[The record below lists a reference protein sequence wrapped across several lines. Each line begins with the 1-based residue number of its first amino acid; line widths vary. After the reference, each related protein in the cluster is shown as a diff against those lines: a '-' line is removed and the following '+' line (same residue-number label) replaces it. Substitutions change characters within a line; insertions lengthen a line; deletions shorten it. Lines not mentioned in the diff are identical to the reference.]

1 MRREEGGDGIELGLH
16 RRGAGAAGGNAAGD
30 AGLERDLGVKIV
42 FEDVGIGLI
51 GLERQLLKDGVVR
64 DAVRHQL
71 AGNFVRAAEGDALF
85 RQIIGQIRG
94 VDEALLGGQQHVF
107 GFSLHGREHRGHD
120 LQAELRRVDAVE
132 HGLLILLHVLVV
144 GEGQALERGEQGD
157 EIAMTTTLLDAL
169 GCSYDVGQTV
179 TLKVAANDY
188 DPLAGSGAV
197 MEKAY
202 TLCGV
207 LPAYDVYW
215 NLNGNLT
222 VSGIVTEPLALDG
235 QKFQTFYY
243 LNAAAPVTASTD
255 PALVANEYAY
265 PQEDTVSFSLRFL
278 LVAAI
283 LVSFFAVAQYFLI
296 VLHKRV
302 HTINTFLT
310 LGAKNRDL
318 RLMCLWEALFA
329 GIAAVAAGFALG
341 CGAAAIGL
349 GLQKHLSFLVIPAA
363 SLAPLAVLFLL
374 SVLLG
379 ALLPAVLVRP
389 QTTKPKEKPAKKF
402 RLAQLPLAPQI
413 GVGCAVLLIAVSCL
427 YVGWRVMLPYDL
439 DAPYACMSIKMNGT
453 SGMPFSL
460 KDDLAALPGV
470 EEVSAAIDLTDIYT
484 VTSDKIQSSQ
494 MLADIWVKDNGDIP
508 SLIMQNASKG
518 TLNTTVCALPDDEL
532 RRIAADA
539 GVSDEEIETL
549 LAGDSV
555 LTLWRDCYYAP
566 AADEYYQGFQPDGST
581 LVEPVFAAGDKLSI
595 QYRRYTGQ
603 DEAGNEVYRTYTAQL
618 PIAGVVKSAS
628 NYTLLTTDRLL
639 FSGTIFVSTALYHK
653 MFESAGSF
661 FMEKEGYSSLNVK
674 LSADSN
680 FSLRRSISSVATRR
694 NGILRADNYDLI
706 SQSYTEGTQSA
717 FLVGIL
723 AVFGVLLGCALLVVL
738 NLSAYEIQQQRLSLL
753 LTLGVSPKKLVLS
766 YAKLLLPVIVGT
778 TLLVN
783 IVVYA
788 AVSRIVPIQS
798 ILDLIRIHTSGRVF
812 EFHKPV
818 GSQIMV
824 SILLMVF
831 WLSAALLPIFSF
843 IRKKASKGDIL

>member
-1 MRREEGGDGIELGLH
+1 MKGKENPSLILAFHGMLG
-16 RRGAGAAGGNAAGD
+16 R
-30 AGLERDLGVKIV
+30 KK
-42 FEDVGIGLI
+42 
-51 GLERQLLKDGVVR
+51 QT
-64 DAVRHQL
+64 
-71 AGNFVRAAEGDALF
+71 
-85 RQIIGQIRG
+85 
-94 VDEALLGGQQHVF
+94 
-107 GFSLHGREHRGHD
+107 SL
-120 LQAELRRVDAVE
+120 
-132 HGLLILLHVLVV
+132 LLILLTMVFSFLTAATIYS
-144 GEGQALERGEQGD
+144 GSSAQALQDTRCELYGEWQYLRLSDTDTDAAQVRDNLPASAKVSTAIQNGIVLGADNGLAGGIGTVDSAFAQLGRIVPISGDFPTQSD

-222 VSGIVTEPLALDG
+222 VSGIVAEPLALDG

-243 LNAAAPVTASTD
+243 LNAAEPVTASTD

-265 PQEDTVSFSLRFL
+265 PQEDTVSSSLRFL

-329 GIAAVAAGFALG
+329 GLAAVAAGFALG
-341 CGAAAIGL
+341 CGAAAVGL
-349 GLQKHLSFLVIPAA
+349 GLQKHLSFLVVPAA
-363 SLAPLAVLFLL
+363 SLVPLAVLFLL

-389 QTTKPKEKPAKKF
+389 QITKPKEKPAKKF
-402 RLAQLPLAPQI
+402 HLAQLPLAPQI

-427 YVGWRVMLPYDL
+427 YVGWRVMLPYNL
-439 DAPYACMSIKMNGT
+439 DAPYACLSIKMNGT

-460 KDDLAALPGV
+460 KEDLAALPGV
-470 EEVSAAIDLTDIYT
+470 EDVSAAINLTDTYSI
-484 VTSDKIQSSQ
+484 TSDKIRSSQ
-494 MLADIWVKDNGDIP
+494 MLSEIRVKDNGFYTGVP
-508 SLIMQNASKG
+508 NLMHNASNG
-518 TLNTTVCALPDDEL
+518 TLNTFVCALPDDEL
-532 RRIAADA
+532 EHIAEDA
-539 GVSDEEIETL
+539 GVPENSMDAL

-555 LTLWRDCYYAP
+555 LLRWGDCYYDP

-581 LVEPVFAAGDKLSI
+581 PVEPVFSAGDKLSI
-595 QYRRYTGQ
+595 QYQRYTGL
-603 DEAGNEVYRTYTAQL
+603 DEAGNDVYQTYAAEL
-618 PIAGVVKSAS
+618 PIAGIVKSTAD
-628 NYTLLTTDRLL
+628 YTLLTTDRI
-639 FSGTIFVSTALYHK
+639 FYNGTVFVSTALYHK
-653 MFESAGSF
+653 MFEGAGSYH
-661 FMEKEGYSSLNVK
+661 MEKEGYSSLNVK
-674 LSADSN
+674 LAAGNN
-680 FSLRRSISSVATRR
+680 FSLRRSIASIATRR
-694 NGILRADNYDLI
+694 NGILSADNYDLL

-723 AVFGVLLGCALLVVL
+723 AVLGVLLGCALLVVL
-738 NLSAYEIQQQRLSLL
+738 NLSAYEVQQQRLSLL
-753 LTLGVSPKKLVLS
+753 LTLGVSPKKLVCS
-766 YAKLLLPVIVGT
+766 YAKRVIPVIVGT
-778 TLLVN
+778 TLIVN
-783 IVVYA
+783 ILVSV
-788 AVSRIVPIQS
+788 AVSHIVPIQS
-798 ILDLIRIHTSGRVF
+798 ILDLIRIHTDGRVF
-812 EFHKPV
+812 EFHRPV
-818 GSQIMV
+818 GSQILV
-824 SILLMVF
+824 SILLMGF
-831 WLSAALLPIFSF
+831 WLGAALLPVFSF

>member
-1 MRREEGGDGIELGLH
+1 MKVKENPSLILAFHGMLG
-16 RRGAGAAGGNAAGD
+16 R
-30 AGLERDLGVKIV
+30 KK
-42 FEDVGIGLI
+42 
-51 GLERQLLKDGVVR
+51 QT
-64 DAVRHQL
+64 
-71 AGNFVRAAEGDALF
+71 
-85 RQIIGQIRG
+85 
-94 VDEALLGGQQHVF
+94 
-107 GFSLHGREHRGHD
+107 SL
-120 LQAELRRVDAVE
+120 
-132 HGLLILLHVLVV
+132 LLILLTMVFSFLTAATIYS
-144 GEGQALERGEQGD
+144 GSSAQALQDTRCELYGEWQYLRLSDTDTDAAQVRENLPASAKVSTAIQDGIVLGADNGLAGGIGTVDSAFAQLGRIVPISGNFPAQPD

-169 GCSYDVGQTV
+169 GCSYDLGQTI
-179 TLKVAANDY
+179 TLKVADNDY
-188 DPLAGSGAV
+188 DPLSGSGKIV
-197 MEKAY
+197 EQTY

-215 NLNGNLT
+215 NLGSNLT
-222 VSGIVTEPLALDG
+222 VSAVVVEPLALAG
-235 QKFQTFYY
+235 QKFQTFYD
-243 LNAAAPVTASTD
+243 LNADTVGTASDD
-255 PALVANEYAY
+255 PDFIANEYAY
-265 PQEDTVSFSLRFL
+265 PQEDTVSSSLTFL
-278 LVAAI
+278 LMIAI
-283 LVSFFAVAQYFLI
+283 LVSFFAVAQYFVI

-302 HTINTFLT
+302 QTLHTFQI
-310 LGAKNRDL
+310 LGARKQDL
-318 RLMCLWEALFA
+318 HRMCLWEALFA
-329 GIAAVAAGFALG
+329 GLAAVFLGFALG

-349 GLQKHLSFLVIPAA
+349 GLQKQLSFFAVPFA
-363 SLAPLAVLFLL
+363 SLILLAVLFLVA
-374 SVLLG
+374 VLLG
-379 ALLPAVLVRP
+379 AFLPAVLTRP
-389 QTTKPKEKPAKKF
+389 KAAQKKESKAKKF
-402 RLAQLPLAPQI
+402 RLAQLPLAPQV

-427 YVGWRVMLPYDL
+427 YVGWRVMLPYNL
-439 DAPYACMSIKMNGT
+439 DAPYACLSIKMNGT

-460 KDDLAALPGV
+460 KEDLAALPGV
-470 EEVSAAIDLTDIYT
+470 EEVSAAIDLTDTYT

-494 MLADIWVKDNGDIP
+494 MLADIWVMDNGFYTDIP
-508 SLIMQNASKG
+508 SLLRNAEKG
-518 TLNTTVCALPDDEL
+518 TLNTTVCALPEDEL

-555 LTLWRDCYYAP
+555 LTLWGDCYYDP
-566 AADEYYQGFQPDGST
+566 AADAYYQKNTQTEGSIP
-581 LVEPVFAAGDKLSI
+581 VEPVFAAGDKLSI

-618 PIAGVVKSAS
+618 PIVGVVKSANS
-628 NYTLLTTDRLL
+628 YTLLTTDRLIS
-639 FSGTIFVSTALYHK
+639 SGTIFVSTALYHK

-674 LSADSN
+674 LSAGSN
-680 FSLRRSISSVATRR
+680 FSLRRSISSIATRR

-738 NLSAYEIQQQRLSLL
+738 NLSAYEVQQQRLSLL

-788 AVSRIVPIQS
+788 AVSCIVPIQS
-798 ILDLIRIHTSGRVF
+798 ILDLIRIHTNGRVYA
-812 EFHKPV
+812 FHKPV

>member
-1 MRREEGGDGIELGLH
+1 MKGKENPSLILAFHGMLG
-16 RRGAGAAGGNAAGD
+16 R
-30 AGLERDLGVKIV
+30 KK
-42 FEDVGIGLI
+42 
-51 GLERQLLKDGVVR
+51 QT
-64 DAVRHQL
+64 
-71 AGNFVRAAEGDALF
+71 
-85 RQIIGQIRG
+85 
-94 VDEALLGGQQHVF
+94 
-107 GFSLHGREHRGHD
+107 SL
-120 LQAELRRVDAVE
+120 
-132 HGLLILLHVLVV
+132 LLILLTMVFSFLTAATIYS
-144 GEGQALERGEQGD
+144 GSSAQALQDTRCELYGEWQYLRLSDTDTDAAQVRDDLPASAKVSTAIQNGIVLGADNGLAGGIGTVDSAFAQLGRIVPISGNFPAQPD

-222 VSGIVTEPLALDG
+222 VSSIVTEPLALDG

-265 PQEDTVSFSLRFL
+265 PQEDTVSSSLRFL

-329 GIAAVAAGFALG
+329 GLAAVAAGFALG
-341 CGAAAIGL
+341 CGAAAVGL
-349 GLQKHLSFLVIPAA
+349 GLQKHLSFLVVPAA
-363 SLAPLAVLFLL
+363 SLVPLAVLFLL

-389 QTTKPKEKPAKKF
+389 QTAKPKEKPAKKF

-439 DAPYACMSIKMNGT
+439 DAPYACLSIKMNGT

-460 KDDLAALPGV
+460 KEDLAALPGV
-470 EEVSAAIDLTDIYT
+470 EEVSAAIDLTDTYT

-494 MLADIWVKDNGDIP
+494 MLADIWVKDNGKIP
-508 SLIMQNASKG
+508 GVLMHNASKG

-555 LTLWRDCYYAP
+555 LTLWRDCYYDP
-566 AADEYYQGFQPDGST
+566 AADEYYQGVQPDGST

-595 QYRRYTGQ
+595 QHQRYTGQ
-603 DEAGNEVYRTYTAQL
+603 DEAGNDVYRTYTAQL
-618 PIAGVVKSAS
+618 PIAGVVKSAN
-628 NYTLLTTDRLL
+628 NYTLLTTDRLI

-653 MFESAGSF
+653 MFESAGSYH
-661 FMEKEGYSSLNVK
+661 MEKEGYSSLNVK
-674 LSADSN
+674 LAADNN
-680 FSLRRSISSVATRR
+680 FSLRRSIASIATRR
-694 NGILRADNYDLI
+694 NGILSADNYDLI

-738 NLSAYEIQQQRLSLL
+738 NLSAYEVQQQRLSLL

-798 ILDLIRIHTSGRVF
+798 ILDLIRIPTSGRVF

-818 GSQIMV
+818 GSQILV
-824 SILLMVF
+824 SVLLMVF

>member
-1 MRREEGGDGIELGLH
+1 MKIKESPSIILAFHGMLGRKKQTSLLLLLLTLVFSFLSAAVIYSVSSAQVLQDTRCELYGEWQYLCLSDTAADAAQAKNALPASAQVSTVTQNGIVLGADDGV
-16 RRGAGAAGGNAAGD
+16 AGGIGTVDDTFAQLGRIVPISGD
-30 AGLERDLGVKIV
+30 
-42 FEDVGIGLI
+42 FPT
-51 GLERQLLKDGVVR
+51 QP
-64 DAVRHQL
+64 
-71 AGNFVRAAEGDALF
+71 
-85 RQIIGQIRG
+85 
-94 VDEALLGGQQHVF
+94 
-107 GFSLHGREHRGHD
+107 
-120 LQAELRRVDAVE
+120 
-132 HGLLILLHVLVV
+132 
-144 GEGQALERGEQGD
+144 D

-188 DPLAGSGAV
+188 DPLAGSGTV

-222 VSGIVTEPLALDG
+222 VSGIVAEPLALDG

-265 PQEDTVSFSLRFL
+265 PQEDTVSSSLRFL

-283 LVSFFAVAQYFLI
+283 LVSFFAVAQYFVI

-302 HTINTFLT
+302 QTLHTFQI
-310 LGAKNRDL
+310 LGARKQDL
-318 RLMCLWEALFA
+318 HRMCLWEALFA
-329 GIAAVAAGFALG
+329 GLAAVFLGFALG

-349 GLQKHLSFLVIPAA
+349 GLQKQLSFFAVPFA
-363 SLAPLAVLFLL
+363 SLILLAVLFLIA
-374 SVLLG
+374 VLLG
-379 ALLPAVLVRP
+379 AFLPAVLTRP
-389 QTTKPKEKPAKKF
+389 KAAQKKESKAKKF
-402 RLAQLPLAPQI
+402 RLAQLPLAPQV

-439 DAPYACMSIKMNGT
+439 DAPYACLSIKMNGT

-460 KDDLAALPGV
+460 KEDLAALPGV
-470 EEVSAAIDLTDIYT
+470 EEVSAAIDLTDTYT
-484 VTSDKIQSSQ
+484 VTSDKIRSSQ

-518 TLNTTVCALPDDEL
+518 TLNTMVCALPDDEL

-555 LTLWRDCYYAP
+555 LTLWRDCYYDP

-628 NYTLLTTDRLL
+628 NYTLLTTDRII

-653 MFESAGSF
+653 MFESAGSY

-674 LSADSN
+674 LSAGSN
-680 FSLRRSISSVATRR
+680 FSLRRSISSIATRR

-738 NLSAYEIQQQRLSLL
+738 NLSAYEVQQQRLSLL

-824 SILLMVF
+824 SILLMGF
-831 WLSAALLPIFSF
+831 WLGAALLPVFSF

>member
-1 MRREEGGDGIELGLH
+1 MKIKESPSIILAFHGMLGRKKQTSLLLLLLTLVFSFLTAAVIYSVSSAQVLQDTRCELYGAWQYLRLSDTAADAAQAQNALPASAQVSTVIQNGIVLGADDGV
-16 RRGAGAAGGNAAGD
+16 AGGIGTVDDTFAQ
-30 AGLERDLGVKIV
+30 LGRIMP
-42 FEDVGIGLI
+42 IS
-51 GLERQLLKDGVVR
+51 
-64 DAVRHQL
+64 
-71 AGNFVRAAEGDALF
+71 GNFPT
-85 RQIIGQIRG
+85 Q
-94 VDEALLGGQQHVF
+94 
-107 GFSLHGREHRGHD
+107 S
-120 LQAELRRVDAVE
+120 
-132 HGLLILLHVLVV
+132 
-144 GEGQALERGEQGD
+144 D

-197 MEKAY
+197 IEKAY

-222 VSGIVTEPLALDG
+222 VSGIVAEPLALDG

-329 GIAAVAAGFALG
+329 GLAAVAAGLALG

-389 QTTKPKEKPAKKF
+389 QTAKPKEKPAKKF

-439 DAPYACMSIKMNGT
+439 DAPYACLSIKMNGT

-460 KDDLAALPGV
+460 KEDLAALPGV
-470 EEVSAAIDLTDIYT
+470 EEVSAAIDLTDTYT

-508 SLIMQNASKG
+508 SLIMHNASKG
-518 TLNTTVCALPDDEL
+518 TLNTFVCALPDDEL

-555 LTLWRDCYYAP
+555 LTLWRDCYYDP

-581 LVEPVFAAGDKLSI
+581 LVEPVFAAGDKLSL

-628 NYTLLTTDRLL
+628 NYTLLTTDRTI

-674 LSADSN
+674 LSAGSN
-680 FSLRRSISSVATRR
+680 FSLRRSISSIATRR

-738 NLSAYEIQQQRLSLL
+738 NLSAYEVQQQRLSLL
-753 LTLGVSPKKLVLS
+753 MTLGVSPKKLVLS

>member
-1 MRREEGGDGIELGLH
+1 MKIKESPSIILAFHGMLGRKKQTSLLLLLLTLVFSFLTAAVIYSVSSAQVLQDTRCELYGEWQYLRLSDTAEDAAQVQNALPASAQVSTVTQNGIVLGADDGV
-16 RRGAGAAGGNAAGD
+16 AGGIGTVDDTFAQLGRIVPISGD
-30 AGLERDLGVKIV
+30 
-42 FEDVGIGLI
+42 FPT
-51 GLERQLLKDGVVR
+51 QP
-64 DAVRHQL
+64 
-71 AGNFVRAAEGDALF
+71 
-85 RQIIGQIRG
+85 
-94 VDEALLGGQQHVF
+94 
-107 GFSLHGREHRGHD
+107 
-120 LQAELRRVDAVE
+120 
-132 HGLLILLHVLVV
+132 
-144 GEGQALERGEQGD
+144 D

-197 MEKAY
+197 VEKAY
-202 TLCGV
+202 ILCGV

-222 VSGIVTEPLALDG
+222 VSGIVAEPLAIDG

-265 PQEDTVSFSLRFL
+265 PQEDTVSSSLRFL

-329 GIAAVAAGFALG
+329 GLAAVAAGFALG
-341 CGAAAIGL
+341 CGAAAVGL
-349 GLQKHLSFLVIPAA
+349 GLQKHLSFLVVPAA
-363 SLAPLAVLFLL
+363 SLVPLAVLFLL

-379 ALLPAVLVRP
+379 ALLPAVLIRP
-389 QTTKPKEKPAKKF
+389 QTAKPKEKPAKKF

-439 DAPYACMSIKMNGT
+439 DAPYACLSIKMNGT

-470 EEVSAAIDLTDIYT
+470 EEVSAAIDLTDTYT

-494 MLADIWVKDNGDIP
+494 MLADIWVKDNGKIP
-508 SLIMQNASKG
+508 SFLMHNASKG

-539 GVSDEEIETL
+539 GVSDEETETL

-555 LTLWRDCYYAP
+555 LTLWRDCYYDP

-618 PIAGVVKSAS
+618 PIAGVVKSAN
-628 NYTLLTTDRLL
+628 NYTLLTTDRIL

-653 MFESAGSF
+653 MFESAGSY

-680 FSLRRSISSVATRR
+680 FSLRRSISSIATRR

-738 NLSAYEIQQQRLSLL
+738 NLSAYEVQQQRLSLL

>member
-1 MRREEGGDGIELGLH
+1 MKIKESPSIILAFHGMLGRKKQTSLLLLLLTLVFSFLTAAVIYSVSSAQVLQDTRCELYGEWQYLRLSDTAADAAQEQNTLPASAQVSTVTQNGIVLGADDGV
-16 RRGAGAAGGNAAGD
+16 AGGIGTVDDTFAQ
-30 AGLERDLGVKIV
+30 LGRIV
-42 FEDVGIGLI
+42 PIS
-51 GLERQLLKDGVVR
+51 
-64 DAVRHQL
+64 
-71 AGNFVRAAEGDALF
+71 GNFPT
-85 RQIIGQIRG
+85 Q
-94 VDEALLGGQQHVF
+94 
-107 GFSLHGREHRGHD
+107 S
-120 LQAELRRVDAVE
+120 
-132 HGLLILLHVLVV
+132 
-144 GEGQALERGEQGD
+144 D

-265 PQEDTVSFSLRFL
+265 PQEDTVSSSLRFL

-283 LVSFFAVAQYFLI
+283 MVSFFAVAQYFLI

-329 GIAAVAAGFALG
+329 GLAAVAAGFALG

-363 SLAPLAVLFLL
+363 SLAPLAVLFLF

-389 QTTKPKEKPAKKF
+389 QTARPKENPAKKF

-439 DAPYACMSIKMNGT
+439 DAPYACLSIKMNGRT

-460 KDDLAALPGV
+460 KEDLAALPGV
-470 EEVSAAIDLTDIYT
+470 EDVSAAINLTDTYSI
-484 VTSDKIQSSQ
+484 TSDKIRSSQ
-494 MLADIWVKDNGDIP
+494 MLSEIRVKDNGFYTAVPI
-508 SLIMQNASKG
+508 LMHNASNG
-518 TLNTTVCALPDDEL
+518 TLNTIVCALPDDEL
-532 RRIAADA
+532 ERIAEDA
-539 GVSDEEIETL
+539 GVPENSMEAL
-549 LAGDSV
+549 LSGDSV
-555 LTLWRDCYYAP
+555 LIRWGDCYYDP
-566 AADEYYQGFQPDGST
+566 AADEYYQGFQPDDST
-581 LVEPVFAAGDKLSI
+581 PVEPVFSAGDKLSI
-595 QYRRYTGQ
+595 QYQRYTGQ
-603 DEAGNEVYRTYTAQL
+603 DEAGKDVYQTYAAEL
-618 PIAGVVKSAS
+618 PIAGVVKSTAD
-628 NYTLLTTDRLL
+628 YTLLTTDRILYN
-639 FSGTIFVSTALYHK
+639 GMVFVSTALYHK
-653 MFESAGSF
+653 MFEGAGSY

-674 LSADSN
+674 LAADNN
-680 FSLRRSISSVATRR
+680 FSLRRSIASIATRR
-694 NGILRADNYDLI
+694 NGILSADNYDLL

-723 AVFGVLLGCALLVVL
+723 AVLGVLLGCALLVVL
-738 NLSAYEIQQQRLSLL
+738 NLSAYEVQQQRLSLL
-753 LTLGVSPKKLVLS
+753 LTLGVSPKKLVCS
-766 YAKLLLPVIVGT
+766 YAKLVIPVIVGT
-778 TLLVN
+778 TLIVN
-783 IVVYA
+783 ILVSV
-788 AVSRIVPIQS
+788 AVSHIVPIQS
-798 ILDLIRIHTSGRVF
+798 ILDLIRIHTEGRVF
-812 EFHKPV
+812 EFHRPV

>member
-1 MRREEGGDGIELGLH
+1 MKVKENPSLILAFHGMLG
-16 RRGAGAAGGNAAGD
+16 R
-30 AGLERDLGVKIV
+30 KK
-42 FEDVGIGLI
+42 
-51 GLERQLLKDGVVR
+51 QT
-64 DAVRHQL
+64 
-71 AGNFVRAAEGDALF
+71 
-85 RQIIGQIRG
+85 
-94 VDEALLGGQQHVF
+94 
-107 GFSLHGREHRGHD
+107 SL
-120 LQAELRRVDAVE
+120 
-132 HGLLILLHVLVV
+132 LLILLTMVFSFLTAATIYS
-144 GEGQALERGEQGD
+144 GSSAQALQDTRCELYGEWQYLRLSDTDTDAAQVRENLPASAKVSTAIQDGIVLGADNGLAGGIGTVDSAFAQLGRIVPISGNFPAQPD

-169 GCSYDVGQTV
+169 GCSYDLGQTI
-179 TLKVAANDY
+179 TLKVADNDY
-188 DPLAGSGAV
+188 DPLSGSGKIV
-197 MEKAY
+197 EQTY

-215 NLNGNLT
+215 NLGSNLT
-222 VSGIVTEPLALDG
+222 VSAVVVEPLALAG
-235 QKFQTFYY
+235 QKFQTFYD
-243 LNAAAPVTASTD
+243 LNADTVGTASDD
-255 PALVANEYAY
+255 PDFIANEYAY
-265 PQEDTVSFSLRFL
+265 PQEDTVSSSLTFL
-278 LVAAI
+278 LMIAI
-283 LVSFFAVAQYFLI
+283 LVSFFAVAQYFVI

-302 HTINTFLT
+302 QTLHTFQI
-310 LGAKNRDL
+310 LGARKQDL
-318 RLMCLWEALFA
+318 HRMCLWEALFA
-329 GIAAVAAGFALG
+329 GLAAVFLGFALG

-349 GLQKHLSFLVIPAA
+349 GLQKQLSFFAVPFA
-363 SLAPLAVLFLL
+363 SLILLAVLFLIA
-374 SVLLG
+374 VLLG
-379 ALLPAVLVRP
+379 AFLPAVLTRP
-389 QTTKPKEKPAKKF
+389 KAAQKKESKAKKF
-402 RLAQLPLAPQI
+402 RLAQLPLAPQV

-427 YVGWRVMLPYDL
+427 YVGWRVMLPYNL
-439 DAPYACMSIKMNGT
+439 DAPYACLSIKMNGT

-460 KDDLAALPGV
+460 KEDLAALPGV
-470 EEVSAAIDLTDIYT
+470 EEVSAAIDLTDTYT

-494 MLADIWVKDNGDIP
+494 MLADIWVKDNGFYTDIP
-508 SLIMQNASKG
+508 SLLRNAEKG
-518 TLNTTVCALPDDEL
+518 TLNTTVCALPEDEL

-555 LTLWRDCYYAP
+555 LTLWGDCYYDP
-566 AADEYYQGFQPDGST
+566 AADAYYQKNTQTEGSIP
-581 LVEPVFAAGDKLSI
+581 VEPVFAAGDKLSI

-618 PIAGVVKSAS
+618 PIVGVVKSANS
-628 NYTLLTTDRLL
+628 YTLLTTDRLIS
-639 FSGTIFVSTALYHK
+639 SGTIFVSTALYHK
-653 MFESAGSF
+653 MFEGAGSY

-674 LSADSN
+674 LAAGNN
-680 FSLRRSISSVATRR
+680 FSLRRSIASIATRR
-694 NGILRADNYDLI
+694 NGILSADNYDLI

-738 NLSAYEIQQQRLSLL
+738 NLSAYEVQQQRLSLL

-788 AVSRIVPIQS
+788 AVSCIVPIQS
-798 ILDLIRIHTSGRVF
+798 ILDLIRIHTNGRVYA
-812 EFHKPV
+812 FHKPV

>member
-1 MRREEGGDGIELGLH
+1 MKIKESPSIILAFHGMLGRKKQTSLLLLLLTLVFSFLTAAVIYSVSSAQVLQDTRCELYGEWQYLRLSDTAADAAQVQGALPASAQVSTVIQNGIVLGADDGV
-16 RRGAGAAGGNAAGD
+16 AGGIGTADDTFAQLGRIVPISGD
-30 AGLERDLGVKIV
+30 
-42 FEDVGIGLI
+42 FPT
-51 GLERQLLKDGVVR
+51 Q
-64 DAVRHQL
+64 
-71 AGNFVRAAEGDALF
+71 
-85 RQIIGQIRG
+85 
-94 VDEALLGGQQHVF
+94 
-107 GFSLHGREHRGHD
+107 S
-120 LQAELRRVDAVE
+120 
-132 HGLLILLHVLVV
+132 
-144 GEGQALERGEQGD
+144 D

-222 VSGIVTEPLALDG
+222 VSSIVTEPLALDG

-265 PQEDTVSFSLRFL
+265 PQEDTVSSSLRFL

-283 LVSFFAVAQYFLI
+283 LVSFFAVTQYFLI

-329 GIAAVAAGFALG
+329 GLAAVAAGFALG
-341 CGAAAIGL
+341 CGAAAVGL

-363 SLAPLAVLFLL
+363 SLVPLAVLFLL

-389 QTTKPKEKPAKKF
+389 QITKPKEKPAKKF
-402 RLAQLPLAPQI
+402 HLAQLPLAPQI

-427 YVGWRVMLPYDL
+427 YVGWRVMLPYNL
-439 DAPYACMSIKMNGT
+439 DAPYACLSIKMNGT

-460 KDDLAALPGV
+460 KEDLAALPGV
-470 EEVSAAIDLTDIYT
+470 EEVSAAIDLTDTYT

-494 MLADIWVKDNGDIP
+494 MLADIWVKDNGNIP
-508 SLIMQNASKG
+508 GVLMHNASKG

-555 LTLWRDCYYAP
+555 LTLWRDCYYDP
-566 AADEYYQGFQPDGST
+566 AADKYYQGFQPDGST

-595 QYRRYTGQ
+595 QHQCYTGQ
-603 DEAGNEVYRTYTAQL
+603 DEAGNDVYRTYTAQL
-618 PIAGVVKSAS
+618 PIAGVVKSAN
-628 NYTLLTTDRLL
+628 NYTLLTTDRLIS
-639 FSGTIFVSTALYHK
+639 SGTIFVSTALYHK
-653 MFESAGSF
+653 MFESAGSY

-674 LSADSN
+674 LSAGSN
-680 FSLRRSISSVATRR
+680 FSLRRSISSIATRR

-738 NLSAYEIQQQRLSLL
+738 NLSAYEVQQQRLSLL

-788 AVSRIVPIQS
+788 AVSCIVPIQS
-798 ILDLIRIHTSGRVF
+798 ILDLIRIHTNGRVYA
-812 EFHKPV
+812 FHKPV
-818 GSQIMV
+818 GSQILV

>member
-1 MRREEGGDGIELGLH
+1 MKGKENPSLILAFHGMLG
-16 RRGAGAAGGNAAGD
+16 R
-30 AGLERDLGVKIV
+30 KK
-42 FEDVGIGLI
+42 
-51 GLERQLLKDGVVR
+51 QT
-64 DAVRHQL
+64 
-71 AGNFVRAAEGDALF
+71 
-85 RQIIGQIRG
+85 
-94 VDEALLGGQQHVF
+94 
-107 GFSLHGREHRGHD
+107 SL
-120 LQAELRRVDAVE
+120 
-132 HGLLILLHVLVV
+132 LLILLTMVFSFLTAATIYS
-144 GEGQALERGEQGD
+144 GSSAQALQDTRCELYGEWQYLRLSDTDTDAAQVRDNLPASAKVSTAIQDGIVLGADNGLAGGIGTVDSTFAQLGRIVPISGDFPTQPD

-265 PQEDTVSFSLRFL
+265 PQEDTVSSSLRFL

-329 GIAAVAAGFALG
+329 GLAAVAAGFALG
-341 CGAAAIGL
+341 CGAAAVGL

-363 SLAPLAVLFLL
+363 SLVPLAVLFLF

-389 QTTKPKEKPAKKF
+389 QTAKPKEKPAKKF

-439 DAPYACMSIKMNGT
+439 DAPYACLSIKMNGT

-460 KDDLAALPGV
+460 KEDLAALPGV
-470 EEVSAAIDLTDIYT
+470 EDVSAAINLTDTYSI
-484 VTSDKIQSSQ
+484 TSDKIQGSQ
-494 MLADIWVKDNGDIP
+494 MLSDIRVKDNGFYTGVP
-508 SLIMQNASKG
+508 NLMHNASNG
-518 TLNTTVCALPDDEL
+518 TLNTFVCALPDDEL
-532 RRIAADA
+532 EHIAEDA
-539 GVSDEEIETL
+539 GVPENSMDAL

-555 LTLWRDCYYAP
+555 LLRWGDCYYDP

-581 LVEPVFAAGDKLSI
+581 PVEPVFSAGDKLSI
-595 QYRRYTGQ
+595 QYQRYTGL
-603 DEAGNEVYRTYTAQL
+603 DEAGNDVYQTYAAEL
-618 PIAGVVKSAS
+618 PIAGIVKSTAD
-628 NYTLLTTDRLL
+628 YTLLTTDRI
-639 FSGTIFVSTALYHK
+639 FYNGTVFVSTALYHK
-653 MFESAGSF
+653 MFEGAGSYH
-661 FMEKEGYSSLNVK
+661 MEKEGYSSLNVK
-674 LSADSN
+674 LAAGNN
-680 FSLRRSISSVATRR
+680 FSLRRSIASIATRR
-694 NGILRADNYDLI
+694 NGILSADNYDLL

-723 AVFGVLLGCALLVVL
+723 AVLGVLLGCALLVVL
-738 NLSAYEIQQQRLSLL
+738 NLSAYEVQQQRLSLL
-753 LTLGVSPKKLVLS
+753 LTLGVSPKKLVCS
-766 YAKLLLPVIVGT
+766 YAKRVIPVIVGT
-778 TLLVN
+778 TLIVN
-783 IVVYA
+783 ILVSV
-788 AVSRIVPIQS
+788 AVSHIVPIQS
-798 ILDLIRIHTSGRVF
+798 ILDLIRIHTDGRVF
-812 EFHKPV
+812 EFHRPV
-818 GSQIMV
+818 GSQILV
-824 SILLMVF
+824 SILLMGF
-831 WLSAALLPIFSF
+831 WLGAALLPVFSF

>member
-1 MRREEGGDGIELGLH
+1 MKIKESPSIILAFHGMLGRKKQTGLLLLLLTLVFSFLTAAVIYSVSSAQVLQDTRCELYGEWQYLRLSDTAADAAQAKNALPASAQVSTVTQNGIVLGADDGV
-16 RRGAGAAGGNAAGD
+16 AGGIGTVDDTFAQLGRIVPISGD
-30 AGLERDLGVKIV
+30 
-42 FEDVGIGLI
+42 FPT
-51 GLERQLLKDGVVR
+51 Q
-64 DAVRHQL
+64 
-71 AGNFVRAAEGDALF
+71 
-85 RQIIGQIRG
+85 
-94 VDEALLGGQQHVF
+94 
-107 GFSLHGREHRGHD
+107 S
-120 LQAELRRVDAVE
+120 
-132 HGLLILLHVLVV
+132 
-144 GEGQALERGEQGD
+144 D

-197 MEKAY
+197 MEKSF

-222 VSGIVTEPLALDG
+222 VSGIVAEPLALDG

-243 LNAAAPVTASTD
+243 LNAAAPVTASPD

-265 PQEDTVSFSLRFL
+265 PQDDTVSSSLRFL

-318 RLMCLWEALFA
+318 RLMCLWETLFA
-329 GIAAVAAGFALG
+329 GLAAVAAGFALG
-341 CGAAAIGL
+341 CGAAAVGL

-363 SLAPLAVLFLL
+363 SLVPLAVLFLL

-389 QTTKPKEKPAKKF
+389 QTARPKENPAKKF

-439 DAPYACMSIKMNGT
+439 DAPYACLSIKMNGT

-460 KDDLAALPGV
+460 KDDLATLPGV
-470 EEVSAAIDLTDIYT
+470 EDVSAAIDLTDTYT

-494 MLADIWVKDNGDIP
+494 MLADIWVKDNGNIP
-508 SLIMQNASKG
+508 SLIMHNASKG

-555 LTLWRDCYYAP
+555 LTLWRDCYYDP

-603 DEAGNEVYRTYTAQL
+603 DEAGNDVYRTYTAQL

-628 NYTLLTTDRLL
+628 NYTLLTTDRIL

-653 MFESAGSF
+653 MFEGAGSYH
-661 FMEKEGYSSLNVK
+661 MEKEGYSSLNVK
-674 LSADSN
+674 LAADNN
-680 FSLRRSISSVATRR
+680 FSLRRSIASIATRR
-694 NGILRADNYDLI
+694 NGILSADNYDLL

-738 NLSAYEIQQQRLSLL
+738 NLSAYEVQQQRLSLL

-798 ILDLIRIHTSGRVF
+798 ILDLIRIHTSGRVYA
-812 EFHKPV
+812 FHKPV

-824 SILLMVF
+824 SVLLMVF

>member
-1 MRREEGGDGIELGLH
+1 MKIKESPSIILAFHGMLGRKKQTSLLLLLLTLVFSFLTAAVIYSVSSAQVLQDTRCELYGEWQYLCLSDTAADAAQAKNALPASAQVSTVTQNGIVLGADDGV
-16 RRGAGAAGGNAAGD
+16 AGGIGTVDDTFAQLGRIVPISGD
-30 AGLERDLGVKIV
+30 
-42 FEDVGIGLI
+42 FPT
-51 GLERQLLKDGVVR
+51 QP
-64 DAVRHQL
+64 
-71 AGNFVRAAEGDALF
+71 
-85 RQIIGQIRG
+85 
-94 VDEALLGGQQHVF
+94 
-107 GFSLHGREHRGHD
+107 
-120 LQAELRRVDAVE
+120 
-132 HGLLILLHVLVV
+132 
-144 GEGQALERGEQGD
+144 D

-197 MEKAY
+197 IEKAY

-222 VSGIVTEPLALDG
+222 VSGIVAEPLALDG

-243 LNAAAPVTASTD
+243 LNATAPVTASTD

-265 PQEDTVSFSLRFL
+265 PQEDTVSSSLRFL

-341 CGAAAIGL
+341 CGAAAVGL
-349 GLQKHLSFLVIPAA
+349 GLQKHLSFLVVPAA
-363 SLAPLAVLFLL
+363 SLVPLAVLFLL

-389 QTTKPKEKPAKKF
+389 QTARPKEKPAKKF

-439 DAPYACMSIKMNGT
+439 DAPYACLSIKMNGT

-508 SLIMQNASKG
+508 SLIMHNASKG
-518 TLNTTVCALPDDEL
+518 TLNTMVCALPDDEL

-555 LTLWRDCYYAP
+555 LTLWRDCYYDP

-603 DEAGNEVYRTYTAQL
+603 DEAGNEVYRTYTARL

-628 NYTLLTTDRLL
+628 NYTLLTTDRTI

-653 MFESAGSF
+653 MFESAGRY

-674 LSADSN
+674 LSAGSN
-680 FSLRRSISSVATRR
+680 FSLRRSISSIATRR

-738 NLSAYEIQQQRLSLL
+738 NLSAYEVQQQRLSLL

>member
-1 MRREEGGDGIELGLH
+1 MKVKENPSLILAFHGMLG
-16 RRGAGAAGGNAAGD
+16 R
-30 AGLERDLGVKIV
+30 KK
-42 FEDVGIGLI
+42 
-51 GLERQLLKDGVVR
+51 QT
-64 DAVRHQL
+64 
-71 AGNFVRAAEGDALF
+71 
-85 RQIIGQIRG
+85 
-94 VDEALLGGQQHVF
+94 
-107 GFSLHGREHRGHD
+107 SL
-120 LQAELRRVDAVE
+120 
-132 HGLLILLHVLVV
+132 LLILLTMVFSFLTAATIYS
-144 GEGQALERGEQGD
+144 GSSAQALQDTRCELYGEWQYLRLSDTDTDAAQVRDDLPASAKVSTAIQDGIVLGADNGLAGGIGTVDSAFAQLGRIVPISGNFPAQPD

-169 GCSYDVGQTV
+169 GCSYDLGQTI
-179 TLKVAANDY
+179 TLKVADNDY
-188 DPLAGSGAV
+188 DPLSGSGKIV
-197 MEKAY
+197 EQTY

-215 NLNGNLT
+215 NLGSNLT
-222 VSGIVTEPLALDG
+222 VSAVVVEPLALAG
-235 QKFQTFYY
+235 QKFQTFYD
-243 LNAAAPVTASTD
+243 LNADTVGTASDD
-255 PALVANEYAY
+255 PDFIANEYAY
-265 PQEDTVSFSLRFL
+265 PQEDTVSSSLTFL
-278 LVAAI
+278 LMIAI
-283 LVSFFAVAQYFLI
+283 LVSFFAVAQYFVI

-302 HTINTFLT
+302 QTLHTFQI
-310 LGAKNRDL
+310 LGARKQDL
-318 RLMCLWEALFA
+318 HRMCLWEALFA
-329 GIAAVAAGFALG
+329 GLAAVFLGFALG

-349 GLQKHLSFLVIPAA
+349 GLQKQLSFFAVPFA
-363 SLAPLAVLFLL
+363 SLILLAVLFLIA
-374 SVLLG
+374 VLLG
-379 ALLPAVLVRP
+379 AFLPAVLTRP
-389 QTTKPKEKPAKKF
+389 KAAQKKESKAKKF
-402 RLAQLPLAPQI
+402 RLAQLPLAPQV

-439 DAPYACMSIKMNGT
+439 DAPYACLSIKMNGRT

-460 KDDLAALPGV
+460 KGDLAALPGV
-470 EEVSAAIDLTDIYT
+470 EEVSAAIDLTDTYT
-484 VTSDKIQSSQ
+484 ITSDKIQSSQ

-508 SLIMQNASKG
+508 SVLMHNASKG

-555 LTLWRDCYYAP
+555 LPLWRDCYYDP

-595 QYRRYTGQ
+595 QYQRYTGQ
-603 DEAGNEVYRTYTAQL
+603 DEAGNDVYRTYTAQL
-618 PIAGVVKSAS
+618 PIAGVVKSAN
-628 NYTLLTTDRLL
+628 NYTLLTTDRLI

-653 MFESAGSF
+653 MFESAGSYH
-661 FMEKEGYSSLNVK
+661 MEKEGYSSLNVK
-674 LSADSN
+674 LAADNN
-680 FSLRRSISSVATRR
+680 FSLRRSIASIATRR
-694 NGILRADNYDLI
+694 NGILSADNYDLI

-738 NLSAYEIQQQRLSLL
+738 NLSAYEVQQQRLSLL

>member
-1 MRREEGGDGIELGLH
+1 MKGKENPSLILAFHGMLG
-16 RRGAGAAGGNAAGD
+16 R
-30 AGLERDLGVKIV
+30 KK
-42 FEDVGIGLI
+42 
-51 GLERQLLKDGVVR
+51 QT
-64 DAVRHQL
+64 
-71 AGNFVRAAEGDALF
+71 
-85 RQIIGQIRG
+85 
-94 VDEALLGGQQHVF
+94 
-107 GFSLHGREHRGHD
+107 SL
-120 LQAELRRVDAVE
+120 
-132 HGLLILLHVLVV
+132 LLILLTMVFSFLTAATIYS
-144 GEGQALERGEQGD
+144 GSSAQALQDTRCELYGEWQYLRLSATDTDAAQVRENLPASAKVSTAIQDGIVLGADNGLAGGIGTADDTFAQLGRIVPISGDFPTQSD

-265 PQEDTVSFSLRFL
+265 PQEDTVSSSLRFL

-283 LVSFFAVAQYFLI
+283 MVSFFAVAQYFLI

-329 GIAAVAAGFALG
+329 GLAAVAAGFALG
-341 CGAAAIGL
+341 CGAAAVGL
-349 GLQKHLSFLVIPAA
+349 GLQKHISFLVIPAA
-363 SLAPLAVLFLL
+363 SLVPLAVLFLL

-389 QTTKPKEKPAKKF
+389 QTAKPKEKPAKKF

-439 DAPYACMSIKMNGT
+439 DAPYACLSIKMNGT

-460 KDDLAALPGV
+460 KEDLAALPGV
-470 EEVSAAIDLTDIYT
+470 EEVSAAIDLTDTYT
-484 VTSDKIQSSQ
+484 VTSDKIRSSQ

-518 TLNTTVCALPDDEL
+518 TLNTMVCALPDDEL

-539 GVSDEEIETL
+539 GVSDEKIETL

-555 LTLWRDCYYAP
+555 LTLWRDCYYDP

-581 LVEPVFAAGDKLSI
+581 LVEPVFAAGDKLSL

-628 NYTLLTTDRLL
+628 NYTLLTTDRII

-653 MFESAGSF
+653 MFESAGSY

-674 LSADSN
+674 LSAGSN
-680 FSLRRSISSVATRR
+680 FSLRRSISSIATRR
-694 NGILRADNYDLI
+694 NGILSADNYDLI

-738 NLSAYEIQQQRLSLL
+738 NLSAYEVQQQRLSLL

-788 AVSRIVPIQS
+788 VVSRIVPIQS
-798 ILDLIRIHTSGRVF
+798 ILDLIRIHTSGRVYA
-812 EFHKPV
+812 FHKPV

-824 SILLMVF
+824 SVLLMVF

>member
-1 MRREEGGDGIELGLH
+1 MKIKESPSIILAFHGMLGRKKQTSLLLLLLTLVFSFLTAAVIYSVSSAQVLQDTRCELYGEWQYLRLSDTAADAAQAQNALPASAQVSTVTQNGIVLGADDGV
-16 RRGAGAAGGNAAGD
+16 AGGIGTVDDTFAQ
-30 AGLERDLGVKIV
+30 LGRIV
-42 FEDVGIGLI
+42 PIS
-51 GLERQLLKDGVVR
+51 
-64 DAVRHQL
+64 
-71 AGNFVRAAEGDALF
+71 GNFPT
-85 RQIIGQIRG
+85 Q
-94 VDEALLGGQQHVF
+94 
-107 GFSLHGREHRGHD
+107 S
-120 LQAELRRVDAVE
+120 
-132 HGLLILLHVLVV
+132 
-144 GEGQALERGEQGD
+144 D

-222 VSGIVTEPLALDG
+222 VSGIVAEPLALDG

-265 PQEDTVSFSLRFL
+265 PQEDTVSSSLRFL

-310 LGAKNRDL
+310 LGAKKRDL

-329 GIAAVAAGFALG
+329 GLAAVAAGFALG
-341 CGAAAIGL
+341 CGAAAVGL

-389 QTTKPKEKPAKKF
+389 QTARPKENPAKKF

-439 DAPYACMSIKMNGT
+439 DAPYACLSIKMNGRT

-460 KDDLAALPGV
+460 KEDLAALPGV
-470 EEVSAAIDLTDIYT
+470 EEVSAAIDLTDTYT

-494 MLADIWVKDNGDIP
+494 MLADIWVKNNGDIS
-508 SLIMQNASKG
+508 SLLMHNASKG
-518 TLNTTVCALPDDEL
+518 TLNTFVCALPDDEL

-555 LTLWRDCYYAP
+555 LTLWRDCYYDP

-581 LVEPVFAAGDKLSI
+581 LVEPVFAAGDKLSL

-603 DEAGNEVYRTYTAQL
+603 DEAGNDVYRTYTAQL
-618 PIAGVVKSAS
+618 PIAGVVKSAR
-628 NYTLLTTDRLL
+628 NYTLLTTDRTIS
-639 FSGTIFVSTALYHK
+639 SGTIFVSTALYHK
-653 MFESAGSF
+653 MFESVGSYH
-661 FMEKEGYSSLNVK
+661 MEKEGYSSLNVK

-680 FSLRRSISSVATRR
+680 FSLRRSISSIATRR
-694 NGILRADNYDLI
+694 NGILSADNYDLL

-738 NLSAYEIQQQRLSLL
+738 NLSAYEVQQQRLSLL
-753 LTLGVSPKKLVLS
+753 LTLGVSPKKLVMS

>member
-1 MRREEGGDGIELGLH
+1 MKIKESPSIILAFHGMLGRKKQTSLLLLLLTLVFSFLTAAVIYSVSSAQVLQDTRCELYGEWQYLRLSDTAEDAAQVQNALPASAQVSTVTQNGIVLGADDGV
-16 RRGAGAAGGNAAGD
+16 AGGIGTVDDTFAQLGRIVPISGD
-30 AGLERDLGVKIV
+30 
-42 FEDVGIGLI
+42 FPT
-51 GLERQLLKDGVVR
+51 Q
-64 DAVRHQL
+64 
-71 AGNFVRAAEGDALF
+71 
-85 RQIIGQIRG
+85 
-94 VDEALLGGQQHVF
+94 
-107 GFSLHGREHRGHD
+107 S
-120 LQAELRRVDAVE
+120 
-132 HGLLILLHVLVV
+132 
-144 GEGQALERGEQGD
+144 D

-222 VSGIVTEPLALDG
+222 VSGIVAEPLAIDG

-329 GIAAVAAGFALG
+329 GLAAVAAGFALG
-341 CGAAAIGL
+341 CGAAAVGL
-349 GLQKHLSFLVIPAA
+349 GLQKHLSFLVVPAA
-363 SLAPLAVLFLL
+363 SLVPLAVLFLL

-389 QTTKPKEKPAKKF
+389 HTAKPKEKPAKKF

-427 YVGWRVMLPYDL
+427 YVGWRVMLPYNL
-439 DAPYACMSIKMNGT
+439 DAPYACLSIKMNGT

-460 KDDLAALPGV
+460 KEDLAALPGV
-470 EEVSAAIDLTDIYT
+470 EDVSAAIDLTDTYT

-494 MLADIWVKDNGDIP
+494 MLADIWVKDNGKIP
-508 SLIMQNASKG
+508 GVLMHNASKG

-555 LTLWRDCYYAP
+555 LTLWRDCYYDP

-595 QYRRYTGQ
+595 QHQRYTGQ
-603 DEAGNEVYRTYTAQL
+603 DEAGNDVYRTYTAQL
-618 PIAGVVKSAS
+618 PIAGVVKSAN
-628 NYTLLTTDRLL
+628 NYTLLTTDRLI

-653 MFESAGSF
+653 MFESAGSY

-680 FSLRRSISSVATRR
+680 FSLRRSISSIATRR

-738 NLSAYEIQQQRLSLL
+738 NLSAYEVQQQRLSLL

-798 ILDLIRIHTSGRVF
+798 ILDLIRIHTNGRVYA
-812 EFHKPV
+812 FHKPV

>member
-1 MRREEGGDGIELGLH
+1 MKIKESPSIILAFHGMLGRKKQTSLLLLLLTLVFSFLTAAVIYSVSSAQVLQDTRCELYGEWQYLRLSDTAADAAQVQGALPASAQVSTVIQNGIVLGADDGV
-16 RRGAGAAGGNAAGD
+16 AGGIGTADDTFAQLGRIVPISGD
-30 AGLERDLGVKIV
+30 
-42 FEDVGIGLI
+42 FPT
-51 GLERQLLKDGVVR
+51 Q
-64 DAVRHQL
+64 
-71 AGNFVRAAEGDALF
+71 
-85 RQIIGQIRG
+85 
-94 VDEALLGGQQHVF
+94 
-107 GFSLHGREHRGHD
+107 S
-120 LQAELRRVDAVE
+120 
-132 HGLLILLHVLVV
+132 
-144 GEGQALERGEQGD
+144 D

-222 VSGIVTEPLALDG
+222 VSGIVAEPLALDG

-265 PQEDTVSFSLRFL
+265 PQEDTVSSSLRFL

-329 GIAAVAAGFALG
+329 GLAAVAAGFALG
-341 CGAAAIGL
+341 CGAAAVGL
-349 GLQKHLSFLVIPAA
+349 GLQKHLSFLVVPAA
-363 SLAPLAVLFLL
+363 SLVPLAVLFLL

-389 QTTKPKEKPAKKF
+389 QITKPKEKPAKKF
-402 RLAQLPLAPQI
+402 HLAQLPLAPQI

-427 YVGWRVMLPYDL
+427 YVGWRVMLPYNL
-439 DAPYACMSIKMNGT
+439 DAPYACLSIKMNGT

-460 KDDLAALPGV
+460 KEDLAALPGV
-470 EEVSAAIDLTDIYT
+470 EEVSAAIDLTDTYT
-484 VTSDKIQSSQ
+484 VTSDKIQSSK

-595 QYRRYTGQ
+595 QHQCYTGQ
-603 DEAGNEVYRTYTAQL
+603 DEAGNDVYRTYTAQL

-628 NYTLLTTDRLL
+628 NYTLLTTDRLI

-653 MFESAGSF
+653 MFESAGSY

-674 LSADSN
+674 LAADNN
-680 FSLRRSISSVATRR
+680 FSLRRSIASIATRR
-694 NGILRADNYDLI
+694 NGILSADNYDLI

-738 NLSAYEIQQQRLSLL
+738 NLSAYEVQQQRLSLL

-788 AVSRIVPIQS
+788 AVSRIVPLQS

>member
-1 MRREEGGDGIELGLH
+1 MKIKESPSIILAFHGMLGRKKQTSLLLLLLTLVFSFLTAAVIYSVSSAQVLQDTRCELYGEWQYLRLSDTAADAAQVQGALPASAQVSTVIQNGIVLGADDGV
-16 RRGAGAAGGNAAGD
+16 AGGIGTADDTFAQLGRIVPISGD
-30 AGLERDLGVKIV
+30 
-42 FEDVGIGLI
+42 FPT
-51 GLERQLLKDGVVR
+51 Q
-64 DAVRHQL
+64 
-71 AGNFVRAAEGDALF
+71 
-85 RQIIGQIRG
+85 
-94 VDEALLGGQQHVF
+94 
-107 GFSLHGREHRGHD
+107 S
-120 LQAELRRVDAVE
+120 
-132 HGLLILLHVLVV
+132 
-144 GEGQALERGEQGD
+144 D

-222 VSGIVTEPLALDG
+222 VSSIVTEPLALDG

-265 PQEDTVSFSLRFL
+265 PQEDTVSSSLRFL

-329 GIAAVAAGFALG
+329 GLAAVAAGFALG
-341 CGAAAIGL
+341 CGAAAVGL
-349 GLQKHLSFLVIPAA
+349 GLQKHLSFLVVPAA
-363 SLAPLAVLFLL
+363 SLVPLAVLFLL

-379 ALLPAVLVRP
+379 ALLPEVLVRP
-389 QTTKPKEKPAKKF
+389 QITKPKEKPAKKF
-402 RLAQLPLAPQI
+402 HLAQLPLAPQI

-427 YVGWRVMLPYDL
+427 YVGWRVMLPYNL
-439 DAPYACMSIKMNGT
+439 DAPYACLSIKMNGT

-460 KDDLAALPGV
+460 KEDLAALPGV
-470 EEVSAAIDLTDIYT
+470 EEVSAAIDLTDTYT

-494 MLADIWVKDNGDIP
+494 MLADIWVKDNGEIP
-508 SLIMQNASKG
+508 SLLMHNASKG

-555 LTLWRDCYYAP
+555 LTLWRDCYYDP

-595 QYRRYTGQ
+595 QYQRYTGQ

-618 PIAGVVKSAS
+618 PIVGVVKSANS
-628 NYTLLTTDRLL
+628 YTLLTTDRLIS
-639 FSGTIFVSTALYHK
+639 SGTIFVSTALYHK
-653 MFESAGSF
+653 MFESAGSY

-674 LSADSN
+674 LSAGSN
-680 FSLRRSISSVATRR
+680 FSLRRSISSIATRR

-738 NLSAYEIQQQRLSLL
+738 NLSAYEVQQQRLSLL

-788 AVSRIVPIQS
+788 AVSCIVPIQS
-798 ILDLIRIHTSGRVF
+798 ILDLIRIHTNGRVYA
-812 EFHKPV
+812 FHKPV

>member
-1 MRREEGGDGIELGLH
+1 MKIKESPSIILAFHGMLGRKKQTSLLLLLLTLVFSFLTAAVIYSVSSAQVLQDTRCELYGAWQYLRLSDTATDAAQAQNTLPASAQVSTVIQNGIVLGADDGV
-16 RRGAGAAGGNAAGD
+16 AGGIGTADDTFAQLGRIVPISGD
-30 AGLERDLGVKIV
+30 
-42 FEDVGIGLI
+42 FPT
-51 GLERQLLKDGVVR
+51 QP
-64 DAVRHQL
+64 
-71 AGNFVRAAEGDALF
+71 
-85 RQIIGQIRG
+85 
-94 VDEALLGGQQHVF
+94 
-107 GFSLHGREHRGHD
+107 
-120 LQAELRRVDAVE
+120 
-132 HGLLILLHVLVV
+132 
-144 GEGQALERGEQGD
+144 D

-188 DPLAGSGAV
+188 DPLAGSGTV
-197 MEKAY
+197 VEKAY

-243 LNAAAPVTASTD
+243 LNATAPVTASTD

-265 PQEDTVSFSLRFL
+265 PQEDTVSSSLRFL

-329 GIAAVAAGFALG
+329 GLAAVAAGFALG
-341 CGAAAIGL
+341 CGAAAVGL

-389 QTTKPKEKPAKKF
+389 QTARPKENPAKKF

-439 DAPYACMSIKMNGT
+439 DAPYACLSIKMNGT

-460 KDDLAALPGV
+460 KEDLAALPGV
-470 EEVSAAIDLTDIYT
+470 EEVSAAIDLTDTYT

-494 MLADIWVKDNGDIP
+494 MLADIWVKNNGDIS
-508 SLIMQNASKG
+508 SLLMHNASKG
-518 TLNTTVCALPDDEL
+518 TLNTFVCALPDDEL

-555 LTLWRDCYYAP
+555 LTLWRDCYYDP

-581 LVEPVFAAGDKLSI
+581 LVEPVFAAGDKLSL

-603 DEAGNEVYRTYTAQL
+603 DEAGNDVYRTYTAQL
-618 PIAGVVKSAS
+618 PIAGVVKSAR
-628 NYTLLTTDRLL
+628 NYTLLTTDRTI

-653 MFESAGSF
+653 MFESAGSY

-680 FSLRRSISSVATRR
+680 FSLRRSISSIATRR
-694 NGILRADNYDLI
+694 NGILRADNYDLL

-738 NLSAYEIQQQRLSLL
+738 NLSAYEVQQQRLSLL

>member
-1 MRREEGGDGIELGLH
+1 MKIKESPSIILAFHGMLGRKKQTGLLLLLLTLVFSFLTAAVIYSVSSAQVLQDTRCELYGAWQYLRLSDTAADATQAQNTLPASAQVSTVIQNGIVLGADDGV
-16 RRGAGAAGGNAAGD
+16 AGGIGTVDDTFAQLGRIVPISGD
-30 AGLERDLGVKIV
+30 
-42 FEDVGIGLI
+42 FPT
-51 GLERQLLKDGVVR
+51 Q
-64 DAVRHQL
+64 
-71 AGNFVRAAEGDALF
+71 
-85 RQIIGQIRG
+85 
-94 VDEALLGGQQHVF
+94 
-107 GFSLHGREHRGHD
+107 S
-120 LQAELRRVDAVE
+120 
-132 HGLLILLHVLVV
+132 
-144 GEGQALERGEQGD
+144 D

-222 VSGIVTEPLALDG
+222 VSGIVTELLTLDG

-265 PQEDTVSFSLRFL
+265 PQEDTVSSSLRFL
-278 LVAAI
+278 LAAAI

-329 GIAAVAAGFALG
+329 GLAAVAAGFALG
-341 CGAAAIGL
+341 CGAAAVGL
-349 GLQKHLSFLVIPAA
+349 GLQKHLSFFAVPVA
-363 SLAPLAVLFLL
+363 SLVPLAVLFLL

-389 QTTKPKEKPAKKF
+389 QTAKPKEKPAKKF

-439 DAPYACMSIKMNGT
+439 DAPYACLSIKMNGT

-460 KDDLAALPGV
+460 KEDLAALPGV
-470 EEVSAAIDLTDIYT
+470 EEVSAAIDLTDTYT

-508 SLIMQNASKG
+508 SFLMQNASKG

-555 LTLWRDCYYAP
+555 LTLWRDCYYDP

-595 QYRRYTGQ
+595 QYRHYTGQ

-628 NYTLLTTDRLL
+628 NYTLLTTDRIL

-653 MFESAGSF
+653 MFESAGSY

-680 FSLRRSISSVATRR
+680 FSLRRSISSIATRR

-738 NLSAYEIQQQRLSLL
+738 NLSAYEVQQQRLSLL

-766 YAKLLLPVIVGT
+766 YAELLLPVIVGI

-798 ILDLIRIHTSGRVF
+798 ILDLIRIHTSGRVY

-818 GSQIMV
+818 GSQILV

>member
-1 MRREEGGDGIELGLH
+1 MKGKENPSLILAFHGMLG
-16 RRGAGAAGGNAAGD
+16 R
-30 AGLERDLGVKIV
+30 KK
-42 FEDVGIGLI
+42 
-51 GLERQLLKDGVVR
+51 QT
-64 DAVRHQL
+64 
-71 AGNFVRAAEGDALF
+71 
-85 RQIIGQIRG
+85 
-94 VDEALLGGQQHVF
+94 
-107 GFSLHGREHRGHD
+107 SL
-120 LQAELRRVDAVE
+120 
-132 HGLLILLHVLVV
+132 LLILLTMVFSFLTAATIYS
-144 GEGQALERGEQGD
+144 GSSAQALQDTRCELYGEWQYLRLSDTDTDAAQVRDNLPASAKASTAIQNGIVLGADNGMAGGIGTVDSAFAQLGRIVPISGNFPAQPD

-169 GCSYDVGQTV
+169 GCSYDLGQTI
-179 TLKVAANDY
+179 TLKVADNDY
-188 DPLAGSGAV
+188 DPLSGSGKIV
-197 MEKAY
+197 EQTY

-215 NLNGNLT
+215 NLGSNLT
-222 VSGIVTEPLALDG
+222 VSAVVVEPLALTG
-235 QKFQTFYY
+235 QKFQTFYD
-243 LNAAAPVTASTD
+243 LNADTVGTASDD
-255 PALVANEYAY
+255 PDFIANEYAY
-265 PQEDTVSFSLRFL
+265 PQEDTVSSSLTFL
-278 LVAAI
+278 LMIAI
-283 LVSFFAVAQYFLI
+283 LVSFFAVAQYFVI

-302 HTINTFLT
+302 QTLHTFQI
-310 LGAKNRDL
+310 LGARKQDL
-318 RLMCLWEALFA
+318 HRMCLWEALFA
-329 GIAAVAAGFALG
+329 GLAAVFLGFALG

-349 GLQKHLSFLVIPAA
+349 GLQKQLSFFAVPFA
-363 SLAPLAVLFLL
+363 SLILLAVLFLIA
-374 SVLLG
+374 VLLG
-379 ALLPAVLVRP
+379 AFLPAVLTRP
-389 QTTKPKEKPAKKF
+389 KAAQKKESKAKKF
-402 RLAQLPLAPQI
+402 RLAQLPLAPQV

-427 YVGWRVMLPYDL
+427 YVGWRVMLPYNL
-439 DAPYACMSIKMNGT
+439 DAPYACLSIKMNGT

-460 KDDLAALPGV
+460 KEDLAALPGV
-470 EEVSAAIDLTDIYT
+470 EEVSAAIDLTDTYT

-494 MLADIWVKDNGDIP
+494 MLADIWVKDNGFYTDIP
-508 SLIMQNASKG
+508 SLLRNAEKG
-518 TLNTTVCALPDDEL
+518 TLNTTVCALPEDEL

-555 LTLWRDCYYAP
+555 LTLWGDCYYDP
-566 AADEYYQGFQPDGST
+566 AADAYYQKNTQTEGSIP
-581 LVEPVFAAGDKLSI
+581 VEPVFAAGDKLSI

-618 PIAGVVKSAS
+618 PIVGVVKSANS
-628 NYTLLTTDRLL
+628 YTLLTTDRLIS
-639 FSGTIFVSTALYHK
+639 SGTIFVSTALYHK
-653 MFESAGSF
+653 MFEGAGSY

-674 LSADSN
+674 LAAGNN
-680 FSLRRSISSVATRR
+680 FSLRRSIASIATRR
-694 NGILRADNYDLI
+694 NGILSADNYDLI

-738 NLSAYEIQQQRLSLL
+738 NLSAYEVQQQRLSLL

-788 AVSRIVPIQS
+788 AVSCIVPIQS
-798 ILDLIRIHTSGRVF
+798 ILDLIRIHTNGRVYA
-812 EFHKPV
+812 FHKPV

>member
-1 MRREEGGDGIELGLH
+1 MKIKESPSIILAFHGMLGRKKQTSLLLLLLTLVFSFLTAAVIYSVSSAQVLQDTRCELYGEWQYLRLSDTAADAAQAQDALPASAQISTVIQNGIVLGIDDGV
-16 RRGAGAAGGNAAGD
+16 AGGIGTVDDTFAQLGRIVPISGD
-30 AGLERDLGVKIV
+30 
-42 FEDVGIGLI
+42 FPT
-51 GLERQLLKDGVVR
+51 Q
-64 DAVRHQL
+64 
-71 AGNFVRAAEGDALF
+71 
-85 RQIIGQIRG
+85 
-94 VDEALLGGQQHVF
+94 
-107 GFSLHGREHRGHD
+107 S
-120 LQAELRRVDAVE
+120 
-132 HGLLILLHVLVV
+132 
-144 GEGQALERGEQGD
+144 D

-197 MEKAY
+197 MEKSF

-222 VSGIVTEPLALDG
+222 VSSIVTEPLALDG

-265 PQEDTVSFSLRFL
+265 PQEDTVSSSLRFL

-283 LVSFFAVAQYFLI
+283 LVSFFAVTQYFLI

-329 GIAAVAAGFALG
+329 GLAAVAAGFALG
-341 CGAAAIGL
+341 CGAAAVGL

-363 SLAPLAVLFLL
+363 SLVPLAVLFLL

-379 ALLPAVLVRP
+379 ALLPAVLIRP
-389 QTTKPKEKPAKKF
+389 QNAKPKEKPAKKF

-439 DAPYACMSIKMNGT
+439 DAPYACLSIKMNGT

-460 KDDLAALPGV
+460 KEDLAALPGV
-470 EEVSAAIDLTDIYT
+470 EEVSAAIDLTDTYT
-484 VTSDKIQSSQ
+484 VTSDKIQSSK
-494 MLADIWVKDNGDIP
+494 MLADIRVKDNGDIP

-518 TLNTTVCALPDDEL
+518 TLNTAVCALPDDEL

-555 LTLWRDCYYAP
+555 LTLWRDCYYDP

-595 QYRRYTGQ
+595 QHQRYTGQ
-603 DEAGNEVYRTYTAQL
+603 DEAGNDVYRTYTAQL
-618 PIAGVVKSAS
+618 PIAGVVKSAN
-628 NYTLLTTDRLL
+628 NYTLLTTDRLI

-653 MFESAGSF
+653 MFESAGSYH
-661 FMEKEGYSSLNVK
+661 MEKEGYSSLNVK

-680 FSLRRSISSVATRR
+680 FSLRRSISSIATRR
-694 NGILRADNYDLI
+694 NGILSADNYDLI

-738 NLSAYEIQQQRLSLL
+738 NLSAYEVQQQRLSLL

-788 AVSRIVPIQS
+788 AVSCIVPIQS
-798 ILDLIRIHTSGRVF
+798 ILDLIRIHTNGRVYA
-812 EFHKPV
+812 FHKPV
-818 GSQIMV
+818 GSQILV

>member
-1 MRREEGGDGIELGLH
+1 MKIKESPSIILAFHGMLGRKKQTSLLLLLLTLVFSFLTAAVIYSVSSAQVLQDTRCELYGEWQYLRLSDTAADAAQAQSALPASAQVSTVTQNGIVLGADDGV
-16 RRGAGAAGGNAAGD
+16 AGGIGTVDDTFAQLGRIVPISGD
-30 AGLERDLGVKIV
+30 
-42 FEDVGIGLI
+42 FPT
-51 GLERQLLKDGVVR
+51 QP
-64 DAVRHQL
+64 
-71 AGNFVRAAEGDALF
+71 
-85 RQIIGQIRG
+85 
-94 VDEALLGGQQHVF
+94 
-107 GFSLHGREHRGHD
+107 
-120 LQAELRRVDAVE
+120 
-132 HGLLILLHVLVV
+132 
-144 GEGQALERGEQGD
+144 D

-188 DPLAGSGAV
+188 DPLAGSGTV

-222 VSGIVTEPLALDG
+222 VSGIVTEPLAIDG

-265 PQEDTVSFSLRFL
+265 PQEDTVSSSLRFL

-329 GIAAVAAGFALG
+329 GLAAVAAGFALG

-389 QTTKPKEKPAKKF
+389 QTAKPKEKPAKKF

-439 DAPYACMSIKMNGT
+439 DAPYACLSIKMNGT

-460 KDDLAALPGV
+460 KEDLVALPGV
-470 EEVSAAIDLTDIYT
+470 EEVSAAIDLTDTYT
-484 VTSDKIQSSQ
+484 VTSDKIRSSQ

-518 TLNTTVCALPDDEL
+518 TLNTMVCALPDDEL

-539 GVSDEEIETL
+539 CVSDEEIETL

-555 LTLWRDCYYAP
+555 LTLWGDCYYDP

-581 LVEPVFAAGDKLSI
+581 LVEPVFAAGDKLSL
-595 QYRRYTGQ
+595 QYRHYTGQ

-628 NYTLLTTDRLL
+628 NYTLLTTDRII

-653 MFESAGSF
+653 MFESAGSY

-674 LSADSN
+674 LSAGSN
-680 FSLRRSISSVATRR
+680 FSLRRSISSIATRR

-766 YAKLLLPVIVGT
+766 YAKRLLPVIVGT

-798 ILDLIRIHTSGRVF
+798 ILDLIRIHTSGRVY

>member
-1 MRREEGGDGIELGLH
+1 MKIKESPSIILAFHGMLGRKKQTSLLLLLLTLVFSFLTAAVIYSVSSAQVLQDTRCELYGAWQYLRLSDTAADAAQVQGALPASAQVSTVIQNGIVLGADDGV
-16 RRGAGAAGGNAAGD
+16 AGGIGTADDTFAQLGRIVPISGD
-30 AGLERDLGVKIV
+30 
-42 FEDVGIGLI
+42 FPT
-51 GLERQLLKDGVVR
+51 Q
-64 DAVRHQL
+64 
-71 AGNFVRAAEGDALF
+71 
-85 RQIIGQIRG
+85 
-94 VDEALLGGQQHVF
+94 
-107 GFSLHGREHRGHD
+107 S
-120 LQAELRRVDAVE
+120 
-132 HGLLILLHVLVV
+132 
-144 GEGQALERGEQGD
+144 D

-188 DPLAGSGAV
+188 DPLAGSGTV

-243 LNAAAPVTASTD
+243 LNTTAPVTASTD

-265 PQEDTVSFSLRFL
+265 PQEDTVSSSLRFL

-341 CGAAAIGL
+341 CGAAAVGL
-349 GLQKHLSFLVIPAA
+349 GLQKHLLFFAVPAA
-363 SLAPLAVLFLL
+363 SLVPLAVLFLL

-389 QTTKPKEKPAKKF
+389 QTAKPKEKPAKKF

-439 DAPYACMSIKMNGT
+439 DAPYACLSIKMNGT

-460 KDDLAALPGV
+460 KEDLAALPGV
-470 EEVSAAIDLTDIYT
+470 EEVSAAIDLTDTYT

-508 SLIMQNASKG
+508 SLIMHNASKG
-518 TLNTTVCALPDDEL
+518 TLNTTVCALPDNEL

-549 LAGDSV
+549 LSGDSV
-555 LTLWRDCYYAP
+555 LTLWGDCYYDP

-581 LVEPVFAAGDKLSI
+581 LVEPVFAVGDKLSL
-595 QYRRYTGQ
+595 QYQRYTGQ
-603 DEAGNEVYRTYTAQL
+603 DEAGNDVYRTYTAQL

-628 NYTLLTTDRLL
+628 NYTLLTTDRII

-653 MFESAGSF
+653 MFESAGSY

-674 LSADSN
+674 LAADNN
-680 FSLRRSISSVATRR
+680 FSLRRSIASIATRR

-798 ILDLIRIHTSGRVF
+798 ILDLIRIHTSGRVYA
-812 EFHKPV
+812 FHKPV
-818 GSQIMV
+818 GSQILV

>member
-1 MRREEGGDGIELGLH
+1 MKIKESPSIILAFHGMLGRKKQTSLLLLLLTLVFSFLTAAVIYSVSSAQVLQDTRCELYGEWQYLRLSDTAADAAQAQNTLPAFAQVSTVIQNGIVLGADDGV
-16 RRGAGAAGGNAAGD
+16 AGGIGTVDDTFAQLGRIVPISGD
-30 AGLERDLGVKIV
+30 
-42 FEDVGIGLI
+42 FPM
-51 GLERQLLKDGVVR
+51 Q
-64 DAVRHQL
+64 
-71 AGNFVRAAEGDALF
+71 
-85 RQIIGQIRG
+85 
-94 VDEALLGGQQHVF
+94 
-107 GFSLHGREHRGHD
+107 S
-120 LQAELRRVDAVE
+120 
-132 HGLLILLHVLVV
+132 
-144 GEGQALERGEQGD
+144 D

-188 DPLAGSGAV
+188 DPLAGSGTV

-329 GIAAVAAGFALG
+329 GLAAVAAGFALG
-341 CGAAAIGL
+341 CGAAAVGL
-349 GLQKHLSFLVIPAA
+349 GLQKHLSFLMIPAA
-363 SLAPLAVLFLL
+363 SLVPLAVLFLL

-389 QTTKPKEKPAKKF
+389 QTAKPKEKPAKKF

-460 KDDLAALPGV
+460 KEDLAALPGV
-470 EEVSAAIDLTDIYT
+470 EEVSAAIDLTDTYT
-484 VTSDKIQSSQ
+484 VTSDKIRSSR
-494 MLADIWVKDNGDIP
+494 MLADIWVKDNGEIP
-508 SLIMQNASKG
+508 SFLMQNASKG

-555 LTLWRDCYYAP
+555 LTLWRDCYYDP

-581 LVEPVFAAGDKLSI
+581 LVEPVFAARDKLSL
-595 QYRRYTGQ
+595 QYQRYTGQ

-628 NYTLLTTDRLL
+628 NYTLLTTDRIL

-653 MFESAGSF
+653 MFESAGSY

-680 FSLRRSISSVATRR
+680 FSLRRSISSIATRR
-694 NGILRADNYDLI
+694 NGILSADNYDLI

-738 NLSAYEIQQQRLSLL
+738 NLSAYEVQQQRLSLL
-753 LTLGVSPKKLVLS
+753 LTLGVSPKKLVCS
-766 YAKLLLPVIVGT
+766 YAKLVIPVIVGT
-778 TLLVN
+778 TLIVN
-783 IVVYA
+783 ILVSV

-798 ILDLIRIHTSGRVF
+798 ILDLIRIHTEGRVF
-812 EFHKPV
+812 EFHRPV
-818 GSQIMV
+818 GSQILV

-831 WLSAALLPIFSF
+831 WLGAALLPVFSF

>member
-1 MRREEGGDGIELGLH
+1 MKIKESPSIILAFHGMLGRKKQTGLLLLLLTLVFSFLTAAVIYSVSSAQILQDTRCELYGEWQYLRLSDTAADAAQAQNTLPASAQVSTVIQNGIVLGADDGV
-16 RRGAGAAGGNAAGD
+16 AGGIGTADDTFAQLGRIVPISGD
-30 AGLERDLGVKIV
+30 
-42 FEDVGIGLI
+42 FPT
-51 GLERQLLKDGVVR
+51 QP
-64 DAVRHQL
+64 
-71 AGNFVRAAEGDALF
+71 
-85 RQIIGQIRG
+85 
-94 VDEALLGGQQHVF
+94 
-107 GFSLHGREHRGHD
+107 
-120 LQAELRRVDAVE
+120 
-132 HGLLILLHVLVV
+132 
-144 GEGQALERGEQGD
+144 D

-222 VSGIVTEPLALDG
+222 VSGIVTEPLVLDG

-329 GIAAVAAGFALG
+329 GLAAVAAGFALG
-341 CGAAAIGL
+341 CGAAAVGL
-349 GLQKHLSFLVIPAA
+349 GLQKHLSFLVVPAA
-363 SLAPLAVLFLL
+363 SLVPLAVLFLL

-389 QTTKPKEKPAKKF
+389 QITKPKEKPAKKF
-402 RLAQLPLAPQI
+402 HLAQLPLAPQI

-427 YVGWRVMLPYDL
+427 YVGWRVMLPYNL
-439 DAPYACMSIKMNGT
+439 DAPYACLSIKMNGT

-460 KDDLAALPGV
+460 KEDLAALPGV

-532 RRIAADA
+532 RHIAADA

-555 LTLWRDCYYAP
+555 LTLWRDCYYDP

-581 LVEPVFAAGDKLSI
+581 LVEPVFAAGDKLNL
-595 QYRRYTGQ
+595 QYQRYTGQ

-628 NYTLLTTDRLL
+628 NYTLLTTDRII

-653 MFESAGSF
+653 MFESAGSY

-680 FSLRRSISSVATRR
+680 FSLRRSISSIATRR

-738 NLSAYEIQQQRLSLL
+738 NLSAYEVQQQRLSLL

-788 AVSRIVPIQS
+788 AVSCIVPIQS
-798 ILDLIRIHTSGRVF
+798 ILDLIRIHTNGRVYA
-812 EFHKPV
+812 FHKPV

>member
-1 MRREEGGDGIELGLH
+1 MKIKESPSIILAFHGMLGRKKQTGLLLLLLTLVFSFLTAAVIYSVSSAQVLQDTRCELYGAWQYLRLSDTAADAAQAQNTLPASAQVSTVIQNGIVLGADDGV
-16 RRGAGAAGGNAAGD
+16 AGGIGTVDDTFAQLGRIVPISGD
-30 AGLERDLGVKIV
+30 
-42 FEDVGIGLI
+42 FPT
-51 GLERQLLKDGVVR
+51 QP
-64 DAVRHQL
+64 
-71 AGNFVRAAEGDALF
+71 
-85 RQIIGQIRG
+85 
-94 VDEALLGGQQHVF
+94 
-107 GFSLHGREHRGHD
+107 
-120 LQAELRRVDAVE
+120 
-132 HGLLILLHVLVV
+132 
-144 GEGQALERGEQGD
+144 D

-222 VSGIVTEPLALDG
+222 VSGIVTEPLVLDG

-265 PQEDTVSFSLRFL
+265 PQEDTVSSSLRFL

-283 LVSFFAVAQYFLI
+283 MVSFFAVAQYFLI

-310 LGAKNRDL
+310 LGAKKRDL
-318 RLMCLWEALFA
+318 WLMCLWEALFA
-329 GIAAVAAGFALG
+329 GLAAVAAGFALG
-341 CGAAAIGL
+341 CGAAAVGL
-349 GLQKHLSFLVIPAA
+349 GLQKHLSFLVVPAV
-363 SLAPLAVLFLL
+363 SLVPLAVPFLL

-439 DAPYACMSIKMNGT
+439 DAPYACLSIKMNGT

-460 KDDLAALPGV
+460 KEDLAALPGV
-470 EEVSAAIDLTDIYT
+470 EEVSAAIDLTDTYT
-484 VTSDKIQSSQ
+484 ITSDRIQNSQ
-494 MLADIWVKDNGDIP
+494 MLADIWVKDNGEIP
-508 SLIMQNASKG
+508 SYLMYNASKG

-555 LTLWRDCYYAP
+555 LTLWRDCYYDP

-595 QYRRYTGQ
+595 QYQRYTGQ
-603 DEAGNEVYRTYTAQL
+603 DEAGNDVYRTYTAQL

-628 NYTLLTTDRLL
+628 NYTLLTTDRII

-674 LSADSN
+674 LAADNN
-680 FSLRRSISSVATRR
+680 FSLRRSIASIATRR
-694 NGILRADNYDLI
+694 NGILSADNYDLI

-738 NLSAYEIQQQRLSLL
+738 NLSAYEVQQQRLSLL

-788 AVSRIVPIQS
+788 AVSCIVPIQS
-798 ILDLIRIHTSGRVF
+798 ILDLIRIHTNGRVYA
-812 EFHKPV
+812 FHKPV

>member
-1 MRREEGGDGIELGLH
+1 MKIKESPSIILAFHGMLGRKKQTSLLLLLLTLVFSFLTAAVIYSVSSAQVLQDTRCELYGAWQYLRLSDTAADAAQAKNALPASAQVSTVIQNGIVLGADDGV
-16 RRGAGAAGGNAAGD
+16 AGGIGTADDTFAQLGRIMPISGD
-30 AGLERDLGVKIV
+30 
-42 FEDVGIGLI
+42 FPT
-51 GLERQLLKDGVVR
+51 Q
-64 DAVRHQL
+64 
-71 AGNFVRAAEGDALF
+71 
-85 RQIIGQIRG
+85 
-94 VDEALLGGQQHVF
+94 
-107 GFSLHGREHRGHD
+107 S
-120 LQAELRRVDAVE
+120 
-132 HGLLILLHVLVV
+132 
-144 GEGQALERGEQGD
+144 D

-197 MEKAY
+197 IEKAY

-222 VSGIVTEPLALDG
+222 VSGIVAEPLAIDG

-265 PQEDTVSFSLRFL
+265 PQEDTVSSSLRFL

-389 QTTKPKEKPAKKF
+389 QTAKPKEKPAKKF

-439 DAPYACMSIKMNGT
+439 DAPYACLSIKMNGT

-460 KDDLAALPGV
+460 KEDLAALPGV
-470 EEVSAAIDLTDIYT
+470 EEVSAAIDLTDTYT

-494 MLADIWVKDNGDIP
+494 MLADIWVKDNGNIP
-508 SLIMQNASKG
+508 SVLMHNASKG

-555 LTLWRDCYYAP
+555 LTLWRDCYYDP

-595 QYRRYTGQ
+595 QHQRYTGQ
-603 DEAGNEVYRTYTAQL
+603 DEAGNDVYRTYTAQL

-628 NYTLLTTDRLL
+628 NYTLLTTDRLI

-653 MFESAGSF
+653 MFESAGSYH
-661 FMEKEGYSSLNVK
+661 MEKEGYSSLNVK
-674 LSADSN
+674 LAAGNN
-680 FSLRRSISSVATRR
+680 FSLRRSIASIATRR
-694 NGILRADNYDLI
+694 NGILSADNYDLL

-723 AVFGVLLGCALLVVL
+723 AVLGVLLGCALLVVL
-738 NLSAYEIQQQRLSLL
+738 NLSAYEVQQQRLSLL
-753 LTLGVSPKKLVLS
+753 LTLGVSPKKLVCS
-766 YAKLLLPVIVGT
+766 YAKRVIPVIVGT
-778 TLLVN
+778 TLIVN
-783 IVVYA
+783 ILVSV
-788 AVSRIVPIQS
+788 AVSHIVPIQS
-798 ILDLIRIHTSGRVF
+798 ILDLIRIHTDGRVF
-812 EFHKPV
+812 EFHRPV
-818 GSQIMV
+818 GSQILV
-824 SILLMVF
+824 SILLMGF
-831 WLSAALLPIFSF
+831 WLGAALLPVFSF